1 MSFPPQD
8 IVGGIFV
15 PFELVPNR
23 LEHRFY
29 LAFSAFQSKKFLLIL
44 EHQSLIIVLQG
55 GEKWVTNPQS
65 GEKVVETVEN
75 HIEFPVRTTQVR

>member
-1 MSFPPQD
+1 MFPPQD

-15 PFELVPNR
+15 PFELVPKR

-29 LAFSAFQSKKFLLIL
+29 LAFWTLSPEKFLLLL

-55 GEKWVTNPQS
+55 GGKWVLVPRS
-65 GEKVVETVEN
+65 GEKVVENVEN
-75 HIEFPVRTTQVR
+75 HIEFPFRTTQVR